1 MPAAHQIRKEL
12 QEESQQKQADVH
24 TVHIGIRRDNHIVVT
39 QVLQTVLDVQRSLQ
53 EIELLIL
60 IHDLFSQT
68 VRIQRLAPQAE
79 HRLRVHVPRL
89 GDGTARRISLG
100 NENGR
105 FILQFMVGI
114 EMHAAVPKLAVVQA
128 DLLGTLAGNLLDTRH
143 RLALPLR
150 LDNLLQEQ
158 LGSIGIAVQVIVQLL
173 RHEIHDKIADGRSSR
188 RHVL

>member
-1 MPAAHQIRKEL
+1 
-12 QEESQQKQADVH
+12 
-24 TVHIGIRRDNHIVVT
+24 
-39 QVLQTVLDVQRSLQ
+39 
-53 EIELLIL
+53 
-60 IHDLFSQT
+60 
-68 VRIQRLAPQAE
+68 
-79 HRLRVHVPRL
+79 
-89 GDGTARRISLG
+89 
-100 NENGR
+100 
-105 FILQFMVGI
+105 
-114 EMHAAVPKLAVVQA
+114 MHAAVPKLAVVQA